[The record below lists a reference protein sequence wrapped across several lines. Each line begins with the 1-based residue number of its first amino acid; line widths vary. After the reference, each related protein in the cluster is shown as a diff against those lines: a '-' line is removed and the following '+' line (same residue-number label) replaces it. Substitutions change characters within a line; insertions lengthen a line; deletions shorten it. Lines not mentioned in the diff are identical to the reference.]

1 MGSIR
6 ESIHIQGVKHA
17 ILTVHADSRGR
28 FLETFRKEW
37 FPERSWEIIQAN
49 RSDSKKHV
57 LRGLHYHFHQVDYWY
72 PAAGRIQVGL
82 CDLRQE
88 SPTRGAREV
97 FEISEDKPV
106 GVFVPA
112 GVAHGFLALTD
123 ATLTYLVDGY
133 YDPEDEHGVLW
144 SDPGIGISWE
154 VEDPVLSPRD
164 LENPLLKDIPSE
176 RLPR

>member
-1 MGSIR
+1 METIR
-6 ESIHIQGVKHA
+6 ESASIQGVKHA
-17 ILTVHADSRGR
+17 ILTVRADSRGR

-37 FPERSWEIIQAN
+37 FPEQSWDVIQAN
-49 RSDSKKHV
+49 RSDSQKHV

-72 PAAGRIQVGL
+72 PAAGRIRVGL
-82 CDLRQE
+82 YDLRQE

-97 FEISEDKPV
+97 FEIGEDKPV

-112 GVAHGFLALTD
+112 GVAHGFLALTN

-144 SDPGIGISWE
+144 SDPEIGIPWGIE
-154 VEDPVLSPRD
+154 KPVLSPRD
-164 LENPLLKDIPSE
+164 LENPLLKDISLE
-176 RLPR
+176 LLPR